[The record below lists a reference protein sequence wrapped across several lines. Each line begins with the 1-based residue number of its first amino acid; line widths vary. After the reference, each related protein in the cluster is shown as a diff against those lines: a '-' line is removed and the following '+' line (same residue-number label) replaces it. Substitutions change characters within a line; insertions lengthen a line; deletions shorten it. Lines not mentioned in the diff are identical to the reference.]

1 VRLAKR
7 FHRVLVV
14 AGSAGALV
22 LTTACGPMLAGSAA
36 VIGQSRITDE
46 TLATQVS
53 AVTVPLRVPESQQ
66 VSAAILN
73 RMITQQLVFDLA
85 AGHQISVSPEEVQ
98 AFISEQVALAG
109 GDRQAFEQGLLR
121 RGIPPAEIEGTARA
135 TLLVARLGPVLAPGK
150 GVEEQ
155 ELATVLAVAELSR
168 KLDTRVSPRF
178 GTWDPELLQV
188 TDTPNDL
195 STPAPRRDVQALR
208 SAQLP

>member
-1 VRLAKR
+1 MRIAKR
-7 FHRVLVV
+7 FRRLLAVGGAAGVLVV
-14 AGSAGALV
+14 TA
-22 LTTACGPMLAGSAA
+22 ACGPTLAGSAA
-36 VIGQSRITDE
+36 VVGQHRITDE

-85 AGHQISVSPEEVQ
+85 AEHQISVSPEEVR
-98 AFISEQVALAG
+98 AFIDEQVALSG
-109 GDRQAFEQGLLR
+109 GDREMFERGLLQ
-121 RGIPPAEIEGTARA
+121 RGIPAAEIDGTARA
-135 TLLVARLGPVLAPGK
+135 TLLVARLGPKLAPGQ

-188 TDTPNDL
+188 TGTPNDL